1 MRAKIAAT
9 DAEPRA
15 SLSDDEVAAHFE
27 RRGGD
32 RATWRLCAGCYGGR
46 DESQMQMD
54 YYLLIGAGMSK
65 ATIVAATKRF
75 ISIVPD
81 AVKENDREDIVK

>member
-1 MRAKIAAT
+1 
-9 DAEPRA
+9 
-15 SLSDDEVAAHFE
+15 
-27 RRGGD
+27 
-32 RATWRLCAGCYGGR
+32 
-46 DESQMQMD
+46 MQMD